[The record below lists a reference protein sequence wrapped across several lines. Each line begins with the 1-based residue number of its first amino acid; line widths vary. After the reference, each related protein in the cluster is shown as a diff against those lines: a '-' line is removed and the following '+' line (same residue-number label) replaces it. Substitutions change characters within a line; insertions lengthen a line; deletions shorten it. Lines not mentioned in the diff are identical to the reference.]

1 MQNTAPSG
9 LGDVEAPG
17 DRVRYDVRY
26 QERKCRKANT
36 ERFRQ
41 VQGNAEST
49 SKSE

>member
-9 LGDVEAPG
+9 LGGIEVPG
-17 DRVRYDVRY
+17 DRVRCDVRY
-26 QERKCRKANT
+26 QELKCRNANM
-36 ERFRQ
+36 ERQ